1 MPKLEHKTIESDVLV
16 IGGGLAG
23 CFAAIRAREM
33 DASVIVAEK
42 ADTRRSGCA
51 ATGVD
56 HCWTYVPEIHG
67 SKYSIEDLVR
77 DHTEYAEGFV
87 DQEIATYIASHSLER
102 LLDLERFGIP
112 IREDDGK
119 FSLIKKIHSQPT
131 FLHFAGRDLKP
142 KLTRQVRR
150 AGAKIVNRVMVT
162 DLLTSGGRVASAIGL
177 DTRSSE
183 LIVFRA
189 GAVVLSTGNIYRLYQ
204 SKSGVPFNIAFPPHE
219 TGDGQGMAMRAGA
232 ELLNMEF
239 TTFQTGPRNF
249 QRCGRGTF
257 VPGKTVDARGRPI
270 DEDAAAESEEVSE
283 SGIRKTMDR
292 SVEFEHTYDRVL
304 REGRGPVY
312 IDSRGLSDKELAV
325 IRWALPNE
333 GNASLMAYMDERG
346 IDIRKDRLEFE
357 VYEPKG
363 GSGKAGITINAR
375 CETSLEGL
383 YAAGDVIG
391 GVTRAVAPGAFTL
404 GWQAGERA
412 AEFAREQSAAELDRT
427 SEEQVSGRAELW
439 SRILERR
446 GPRTATWQ
454 QAQAAMQSTMTYY
467 ASRNRSETMLKAG
480 LDRLRRLREDA
491 TAELSANNSH
501 ELYRCVEIL
510 SLMDSAEMIMV
521 SARARTETRFG
532 PEHSRA
538 DYPDT
543 DPSWY
548 CNTGLRRENGSF
560 VTYKKPFN
568 HIYEKEL
575 V

>member
-1 MPKLEHKTIESDVLV
+1 MTRLERKTLEADVLV

-23 CFAAIRAREM
+23 CFAAIRASEM
-33 DASVIVAEK
+33 GASVIVAEK

-51 ATGVD
+51 STGVD

-67 SKYSIEDLVR
+67 PDFSVEDLVK

-87 DQEIATYIASHSLER
+87 DQEIATYIASHSFER
-102 LLDLERFGIP
+102 LLDLERYGIP
-112 IREDDGK
+112 IRNDEGEL
-119 FSLIKKIHSQPT
+119 SLIKKVHSVPT

-142 KLTRQVRR
+142 KLTRQARR

-162 DLLTSGGRVASAIGL
+162 DLLTKGGRVVGALGL
-177 DTRSSE
+177 GTRTGDVT
-183 LIVFRA
+183 IFRA
-189 GAVVLSTGNIYRLYQ
+189 KAVVLSTGNIYRLYQ
-204 SKSGVPFNIAFPPHE
+204 AKSGVPFNIAFPPHE
-219 TGDGQGMAMRAGA
+219 TGDGHGMALRAGA

-239 TTFQTGPRNF
+239 TTVQTGPRNF

-257 VPGKTVDARGRPI
+257 VPGKTVDAKGRPI
-270 DEDAAAESEEVSE
+270 DEDAALSSEEVAAD
-283 SGIRKTMDR
+283 GTRKTMDR

-304 REGRGPVY
+304 REGRGPIY
-312 IDSRGLSDKELAV
+312 IDSRGLSEKELAV

-333 GNASLMAYMDERG
+333 GNTSLMNYMDERG

-363 GSGKAGITINAR
+363 GSGKAGIAINHR
-375 CETSLEGL
+375 CETSLPGL

-412 AEFAREQSAAELDRT
+412 AAFAGGQDAEALDTTGEDLVQKRHDLWEQIL
-427 SEEQVSGRAELW
+427 
-439 SRILERR
+439 SRS

-467 ASRNRSETMLKAG
+467 ASRWRSDTMLEAG
-480 LDRLRRLREDA
+480 LDRLRTLRDDA
-491 TAELSANNSH
+491 TAELAATNPH
-501 ELYRCVEIL
+501 ELYRTVEIL

-521 SARARTETRFG
+521 SARARTESRFG
-532 PEHSRA
+532 PEHTRA
-538 DYPDT
+538 DFPDT
-543 DPSWY
+543 DESWY
-548 CNTGLRRENGSF
+548 CNTGLRKERDGF
-560 VTYKKPFN
+560 RTYKKPFN
-568 HIYEKEL
+568 HIYS
-575 V
+575 

>member
-1 MPKLEHKTIESDVLV
+1 MPGLSQKTIESDVLV

-33 DASVIVAEK
+33 GASVIVAEK

-56 HCWTYVPEIHG
+56 HCWTHIPEIHG
-67 SKYSIEDLVR
+67 SEYSVEDLVR

-87 DQEIATYIASHSLER
+87 DEEIATYIASHSFER

-112 IREDDGK
+112 IRDDDGK
-119 FSLIKKIHSQPT
+119 FSLIKKVHSQPT

-142 KLTRQVRR
+142 KLSRQVRR

-162 DLLTSGGRVASAIGL
+162 DLLTSGGRVAGAIGL
-177 DTRSSE
+177 ETRTSD
-183 LIVFRA
+183 LVVFRA

-219 TGDGQGMAMRAGA
+219 TGDGQGMAMRAGV

-257 VPGKTVDARGRPI
+257 VPGKTVDAAGRPI
-270 DEDAAAESEEVSE
+270 DENAAAQSAELGEG
-283 SGIRKTMDR
+283 GIRKTMDR

-304 REGRGPVY
+304 REGRGPIY

-412 AEFAREQSAAELDRT
+412 AEFARDQSAEELDCA
-427 SEEQVSGRAELW
+427 SEEQIQGRLELW
-439 SRILERR
+439 SGILARR
-446 GPRTATWQ
+446 GPRAATWQ
-454 QAQAAMQSTMTYY
+454 AAQAAMQSTMDYY
-467 ASRNRSETMLKAG
+467 ASRNRSDSMLETG

-491 TAELSANNSH
+491 TAELGVENPH
-501 ELYRCVEIL
+501 ELYRSVEIL

-543 DPSWY
+543 DASWY

-568 HIYEKEL
+568 HIYEKE
-575 V
+575 VV

>member
-1 MPKLEHKTIESDVLV
+1 MTKLEQNTLESDVLV

-33 DASVIVAEK
+33 GASVIVAEK

-51 ATGVD
+51 STGVD

-67 SKYSIEDLVR
+67 PDFTVADLVK

-87 DQEIATYIASHSLER
+87 DQEIATYIASHSFER

-112 IREDDGK
+112 IRDDEGK
-119 FSLIKKIHSQPT
+119 FSLIKKVHSVPT

-142 KLTRQVRR
+142 KLTRQARR

-162 DLLTSGGRVASAIGL
+162 DLLTRDGRVVGALGL
-177 DTRSSE
+177 GTRTGDVM
-183 LIVFRA
+183 VFRA

-204 SKSGVPFNIAFPPHE
+204 AKSGVPFNIAFPPHE
-219 TGDGQGMAMRAGA
+219 TGDGHGMALRAGA

-257 VPGKTVDARGRPI
+257 VPGKTVDAKGRPI
-270 DEDAAAESEEVSE
+270 DEDAAESAEEVAAD
-283 SGIRKTMDR
+283 GTRKTMDR
-292 SVEFEHTYDRVL
+292 AVEFEHAYERVL
-304 REGRGPVY
+304 REGRGPIY

-333 GNASLMAYMDERG
+333 GNTSLMMYMDERG

-363 GSGKAGITINAR
+363 GSGKAGIAINHR
-375 CETSLEGL
+375 CETALPGL

-412 AEFAREQSAAELDRT
+412 AAFAQEQESGVAVDARSEDLIRERHRLW
-427 SEEQVSGRAELW
+427 EQIL
-439 SRILERR
+439 SRS
-446 GPRTATWQ
+446 GPRTATWG
-454 QAQAAMQSTMTYY
+454 QAQAALQSTMTYY
-467 ASRNRSETMLKAG
+467 ASRWRSDTMLEAG
-480 LDRLRRLREDA
+480 IERLKSLREDA
-491 TAELSANNSH
+491 LSELAAENPH
-501 ELYRCVEIL
+501 ELYRSVEIL
-510 SLMDSAEMIMV
+510 SLIDSAEAIMV
-521 SARARTETRFG
+521 SARARNESRFG

-538 DYPDT
+538 DFPET
-543 DPSWY
+543 DESWY
-548 CNTGLRRENGSF
+548 CNTGLRKSEDGF

-568 HIYEKEL
+568 HIYR
-575 V
+575 

>member
-1 MPKLEHKTIESDVLV
+1 MTRLERKTLEADVLV

-23 CFAAIRAREM
+23 CFAAIRASEM
-33 DASVIVAEK
+33 GASVIVAEK

-51 ATGVD
+51 STGVD

-67 SKYSIEDLVR
+67 PDFSVEDLVK

-87 DQEIATYIASHSLER
+87 DQEIATYIASHSFER
-102 LLDLERFGIP
+102 LLDLERYGIP
-112 IREDDGK
+112 IRNDEGEL
-119 FSLIKKIHSQPT
+119 SLIKKVHSVPT

-142 KLTRQVRR
+142 KLTRQARR

-162 DLLTSGGRVASAIGL
+162 DLLTKGGRVVGALGL
-177 DTRSSE
+177 GTRTGE
-183 LIVFRA
+183 VTIFRA
-189 GAVVLSTGNIYRLYQ
+189 KAVVLSTGNIYRLYQ
-204 SKSGVPFNIAFPPHE
+204 AKSGVPFNIAFPPHE
-219 TGDGQGMAMRAGA
+219 TGDGHGMALRAGA

-239 TTFQTGPRNF
+239 TPFQTGPRNF

-257 VPGKTVDARGRPI
+257 VPGKTVDAKGRPI
-270 DEDAAAESEEVSE
+270 DEDAALSSEEVAAD
-283 SGIRKTMDR
+283 GTRKTMDR

-304 REGRGPVY
+304 REGRGPIY
-312 IDSRGLSDKELAV
+312 IDSRGLSEKELAV

-333 GNASLMAYMDERG
+333 GNTSLMNYMDERG

-363 GSGKAGITINAR
+363 GSGKAGIAINHR
-375 CETSLEGL
+375 CETSLPGL

-412 AEFAREQSAAELDRT
+412 AAFAGGQDAEALDTTGEDLVQKRHDLWEQIL
-427 SEEQVSGRAELW
+427 
-439 SRILERR
+439 SRS

-467 ASRNRSETMLKAG
+467 ASRWRSDTMLEAG
-480 LDRLRRLREDA
+480 LDRLRTLRDDA
-491 TAELSANNSH
+491 TAELAATNPH
-501 ELYRCVEIL
+501 ELYRTVEIL

-521 SARARTETRFG
+521 SARARTESRFG
-532 PEHSRA
+532 PEHTRA
-538 DYPDT
+538 DFPDT
-543 DPSWY
+543 DESWY
-548 CNTGLRRENGSF
+548 CNTGLRKERDGF
-560 VTYKKPFN
+560 RTYKKPFN
-568 HIYEKEL
+568 HIYS
-575 V
+575 

>member
-1 MPKLEHKTIESDVLV
+1 MPGLATKTLESDVLV

-33 DASVIVAEK
+33 GASVIVAEK

-51 ATGVD
+51 STGVD
-56 HCWTYVPEIHG
+56 HCWTHIPEIHG
-67 SKYSIEDLVR
+67 PDFSVEDLVR

-87 DQEIATYIASHSLER
+87 DQEIATYIASHSFDR
-102 LLDLERFGIP
+102 LLDLERYGIS
-112 IREDDGK
+112 IRVDDGK
-119 FSLIKKIHSQPT
+119 FSLIKKVHSQPT
-131 FLHFAGRDLKP
+131 FLHFAGMELKP

-150 AGAKIVNRVMVT
+150 GGAKIVNRVMVT
-162 DLLTSGGRVASAIGL
+162 DLLTSGGRVAGAIGL
-177 DTRSSE
+177 DTRTSDI
-183 LIVFRA
+183 IVFRA

-257 VPGKTVDARGRPI
+257 VPGKTVDASGRPI
-270 DEDAAAESEEVSE
+270 DEDAASESEERAE
-283 SGIRKTMDR
+283 DGIRKTMDR
-292 SVEFEHTYDRVL
+292 SVESEHTYDRVL
-304 REGRGPVY
+304 KDGRGPVY
-312 IDSRGLSDKELAV
+312 IDSRGLSEKELAV

-346 IDIRKDRLEFE
+346 IDIRTDRLEFE

-363 GSGKAGITINAR
+363 GSGKAGISINDR

-412 AEFAREQSAAELDRT
+412 AQFARKLSPDELDRA
-427 SEEQVSGRAELW
+427 SEELIQGRDELW
-439 SRILERR
+439 AGILARR
-446 GPRTATWQ
+446 GACAATWKD
-454 QAQAAMQSTMTYY
+454 AQAAMQSTMTYY
-467 ASRNRSETMLKAG
+467 ASRNRSETMLAAG
-480 LDRLRRLREDA
+480 IDRLRRLREDA
-491 TAELSANNSH
+491 TAELGAGNPH

-538 DYPDT
+538 DYPDS
-543 DPSWY
+543 DASWY
-548 CNTGLRRENGSF
+548 CNTGLRRDNGQF

-568 HIYEKEL
+568 HIYEKET

>member
-1 MPKLEHKTIESDVLV
+1 MPELTRKTLESDVLV

-33 DASVIVAEK
+33 GASVIVAEK

-51 ATGVD
+51 STGVD
-56 HCWTYVPEIHG
+56 HCWTHIPEVHG
-67 SKYSIEDLVR
+67 SELSVEDVVR
-77 DHTEYAEGFV
+77 DHTKYAEGFV
-87 DQEIATYIASHSLER
+87 DQEIATYIASHSFER

-112 IREDDGK
+112 IRDADGQ
-119 FSLIKKIHSQPT
+119 FSLIKKIHRQPT

-162 DLLTSGGRVASAIGL
+162 DLLTSGNRVAGAIGL
-177 DTRSSE
+177 ETRTSDVV
-183 LIVFRA
+183 VFRA

-219 TGDGQGMAMRAGA
+219 TGDGHGMAMRAGA

-257 VPGKTVDARGRPI
+257 VPGKTVDAQGRPI
-270 DEDAAAESEEVSE
+270 DESAAAESEERGADGV
-283 SGIRKTMDR
+283 RKTMDR

-304 REGRGPVY
+304 REGRGPIYV
-312 IDSRGLSDKELAV
+312 DSRGLSDDELAM
-325 IRWALPNE
+325 IQWALPNE
-333 GNASLMAYMDERG
+333 GNAALLAYMDERG

-363 GSGKAGITINAR
+363 GSGKAGVAINAR
-375 CETSLEGL
+375 CETSLPGL

-412 AEFAREQSAAELDRT
+412 AGFAREQDRDELGPASAELVRDRRT
-427 SEEQVSGRAELW
+427 LW
-439 SRILERR
+439 SEILARR
-446 GPRTATWQ
+446 GPRTATWKD
-454 QAQAAMQSTMTYY
+454 AQAAMQSTMDYY
-467 ASRNRSETMLKAG
+467 ASRNRSATMLAAG
-480 LDRLRRLREDA
+480 IDRLRRLRDDA
-491 TAELSANNSH
+491 SAELAAENPH

-521 SARARTETRFG
+521 SAGARTESRFG

-538 DYPDT
+538 DYPDA
-543 DPSWY
+543 DESWY
-548 CNTGLRRENGSF
+548 CNTGLRRENGRF
-560 VTYKKPFN
+560 VTYKTPFN
-568 HIYEKEL
+568 HIYEEEEA
-575 V
+575 

>member
-1 MPKLEHKTIESDVLV
+1 MDGLTRKTLETDVLV

-33 DASVIVAEK
+33 GASVIVAEK

-51 ATGVD
+51 STGVD
-56 HCWTYVPEIHG
+56 HCWTYIPDIHG
-67 SKYSIEDLVR
+67 KDFTIEDLVK
-77 DHTEYAEGFV
+77 DHTDYAEGFV
-87 DQEIATYIASHSLER
+87 DQEIATYIASHSFER

-112 IREDDGK
+112 IRDGEGN
-119 FSLIKKIHSQPT
+119 FSLIKKVHRFPT

-162 DLLTSGGRVASAIGL
+162 DLLTTGGRVAGAVGL
-177 DTRSSE
+177 ETRTGT
-183 LIVFRA
+183 LVVFRA
-189 GAVVLSTGNIYRLYQ
+189 NAVVLSTGNIYRLYP

-257 VPGKTVDARGRPI
+257 VPGKTVDAKGRPI
-270 DEDAAAESEEVSE
+270 DEESAARSEERAVG
-283 SGIRKTMDR
+283 GIRKTMDR
-292 SVEFEHTYDRVL
+292 SVEYEHVYERVL
-304 REGRGPVY
+304 REGRGPIYV
-312 IDSRGLSDKELAV
+312 DSRGLSDEELAV

-346 IDIRKDRLEFE
+346 IDIRKDRIEFE

-363 GSGKAGITINAR
+363 GSGKAGIAINAR
-375 CETSLEGL
+375 CETSLPGL

-412 AEFAREQSAAELDRT
+412 ASFAREPASKALDGAAEELVQ
-427 SEEQVSGRAELW
+427 SRAELW
-439 SRILERR
+439 NGILSRR
-446 GPRTATWQ
+446 GPRTARWQ
-454 QAQAAMQSTMTYY
+454 DAQAAMQSSMVYY
-467 ASRNRSETMLKAG
+467 AGRWRSGTMLSAG
-480 LDRLRRLREDA
+480 IDRLRRLRNDA
-491 TAELSANNSH
+491 CRELAAASPH

-510 SLMDSAEMIMV
+510 SLMDSAEMIMTG
-521 SARARTETRFG
+521 ARAREESRFG

-538 DYPDT
+538 DYPET
-543 DPSWY
+543 DESWY
-548 CNTGLRRENGSF
+548 CNTGLRLENGRL
-560 VTYKKPFN
+560 VTYKKPFH
-568 HIYEKEL
+568 HIYR
-575 V
+575 